1 MLNTGLRLG
10 DVRATWPQPP
20 PAVSPSCAVCCLISS
35 PVEKES
41 THRCNQHIHLL
52 QRSATELACHLGMKK
67 CLKRQYKTKYL
78 EELKLLQKQKKFV
91 KRRGTKQTRLLT
103 SKARIIQFQCDTW
116 VFHLVPTVSCLFT
129 GHHQEEYN
137 CLFTPFLSLPSAGYM
152 ALSRSPL
159 PASRLNHLS
168 SFQPQLLSAS
178 PHLSDASISWSA
190 SWPFTGPPTV
200 CPCLY
205 H

>member
-35 PVEKES
+35 PVKKES
-41 THRCNQHIHLL
+41 THRCNQHIYLL

-78 EELKLLQKQKKFV
+78 EELKLLQKQKKFA

-137 CLFTPFLSLPSAGYM
+137 CLFYSFFVTPISWLYGIVKIPPSCLQAKP
-152 ALSRSPL
+152 S
-159 PASRLNHLS
+159 
-168 SFQPQLLSAS
+168 QLLSAS